1 MPPRANSKIANS
13 EDVKSAEVFLVSC
26 QQTLAD
32 LTFDCS
38 SQPKSSFYS
47 QQNRSFL
54 KILTFRLPGY
64 RTWLTVLSSPA
75 PPAPHSSLSL
85 WSEIWSRGRGIKQTR
100 ALSLGSSLVLVVHR
114 PGKYIRLT
122 NGIGL
127 QWWIISWWEHINHLG
142 LIDCLFVIRCV
153 IVSRFNTS

>member
-38 SQPKSSFYS
+38 SKPKSSCYS

-54 KILTFRLPGY
+54 KILTFFSIPKIPD
-64 RTWLTVLSSPA
+64 TWLTVLSSRI
-75 PPAPHSSLSL
+75 PPCPGSRVSL
-85 WSEIWSRGRGIKQTR
+85 IWSRGRGIKQTR

-114 PGKYIRLT
+114 PGKYIRHT

-127 QWWIISWWEHINHLG
+127 KWWIISWWEHINHLG
-142 LIDCLFVIRCV
+142 LIDCLFVVRYV